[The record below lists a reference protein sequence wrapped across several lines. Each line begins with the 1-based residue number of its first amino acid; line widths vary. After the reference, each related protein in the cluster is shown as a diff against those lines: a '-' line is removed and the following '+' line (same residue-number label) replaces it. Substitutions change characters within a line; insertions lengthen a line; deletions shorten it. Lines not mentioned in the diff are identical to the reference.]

1 MKTINILIA
10 LFAASLICAD
20 AHAFTAEGFANPFG
34 VAVDAK
40 AGFIYVSNVNGD
52 PNAKDDNGYISRL
65 KGDGT
70 VDRMRFID
78 GASDKIELSAPAGMA
93 VAEGRLYVADITNL
107 HAFELAS
114 GKPLFDVNFGDLP
127 VQHFYDVTMGPDG
140 ALYLA
145 DGPAN
150 TIYRID
156 LTRQHEVTTFMT
168 GDDLGQP
175 HGIVWFP
182 GRQVFAVAGWSSGQ
196 VTAYDRAGKRQTIP
210 AIMLRT
216 LQGITADEAG
226 NMFVA
231 SEGLA
236 AVYRIAANFALDTF
250 KLAFTSPAGLAYNP
264 VGNEVVAAS
273 FDAGRVESIPV
284 AGDGERVKAAVVDTV
299 PIVPRPRPE
308 EVAPVKEEEATA
320 AEGEEAGGEEA
331 KAEEPE
337 KTPEKVEKPEEKPE
351 EKPQAEPEGKPEE
364 EPAEEGP

>member
-1 MKTINILIA
+1 MKITNIFIALIA
-10 LFAASLICAD
+10 ASFICAD
-20 AHAFTAEGFANPFG
+20 ALAFTAEGFSNPFG

-40 AGFIYVSNVNGD
+40 TGFIYVSNVNGD
-52 PNAKDDNGYISRL
+52 AKAKDDNGFISRL

-93 VAEGRLYVADITNL
+93 VAQDRLYVADITKL
-107 HAFELAS
+107 HAFDLGS
-114 GKPLFDVNFGDLP
+114 GKFLFDVNFGDLP
-127 VQHFYDVTMGPDG
+127 VQHFYDVTLGPDG
-140 ALYLA
+140 ALYAA

-156 LTRQHEVTTFMT
+156 LSRQHEVTTFIS
-168 GDDLGQP
+168 GDELGQP

-216 LQGITADEAG
+216 LEGITADEAG

-231 SEGLA
+231 SGGLA

-250 KLAFTSPAGLAYNP
+250 KLAVSSPAGVAFNP
-264 VGNEVVAAS
+264 GGNEIVAAS
-273 FDAGRVESIPV
+273 FEAGRVESIPV
-284 AGDGERVKAAVVDTV
+284 AGEGDRVKAAVVDTV

-308 EVAPVKEEEATA
+308 EVAPVAEEK
-320 AEGEEAGGEEA
+320 AEGEEAKGEEA
-331 KAEEPE
+331 KAEGSE
-337 KTPEKVEKPEEKPE
+337 KAPEKVEKPEAEQE
-351 EKPQAEPEGKPEE
+351 EKPAE